1 MRVTMNDIA
10 KKLNISVNTVSKAL
24 NGKSKISEELR
35 SKVIET
41 ANKMGYVK
49 NKHASSLAMA
59 PFKIGVIICGYDKN
73 YYKYTIEGLEKAFR
87 SLIDGNISYE
97 ISLFEID
104 DSVSSK
110 VMDKLSWF
118 EAEGFNGIIINDFH
132 SPLLS
137 DRIKCLR
144 EKGIEIVLL
153 NYDLTGSNRSFSVT
167 NNYSLSAYMAA
178 ELMAISLKH
187 SENKNVIL
195 GTLSR
200 KSFGQNEL
208 YKNFKEAAAKYGLHL
223 CSVSDSVDDLIDSIT
238 PDIMGIYITHA
249 KSIKICEKIEKLN
262 RESGFTPTLIVSD
275 LYDEMIPY
283 IESSIITATVY
294 QDPVKQAYD
303 AVIKLY
309 NILLGTEKKED
320 VIIKPKLLLKS
331 SYTSI

>member
-1 MRVTMNDIA
+1 MNDIA

-41 ANKMGYVK
+41 ANKLGYVK
-49 NKHASSLAMA
+49 NQYASRLAMT

-73 YYKYTIEGLEKAFR
+73 YYTYTLEGIEKAFSDLR
-87 SLIDGNISYE
+87 DGNISYE

-104 DSVSSK
+104 NSVSNK

-118 EAEGFNGIIINDFH
+118 EAEGFDGIIINDFH

-137 DRIKCLR
+137 DKIKCLR
-144 EKGIEIVLL
+144 KKGIEIVLL
-153 NYDLTGSNRSFSVT
+153 NYDLVESNRSFSVT
-167 NNYSLSAYMAA
+167 NNYGLSACMAA
-178 ELMAISLKH
+178 ELIAISLKY
-187 SENKNVIL
+187 SDNKNVIL
-195 GTLSR
+195 GTLSLE
-200 KSFGQNEL
+200 SFGQNEL
-208 YKNFKEAAAKYGLHL
+208 YKNFKEASTKYNLHL
-223 CSVSDSVDDLIDSIT
+223 CSVCDSVDDLIDSIT

-249 KSIKICEKIEKLN
+249 KSIKICKKIEKLYS
-262 RESGFTPTLIVSD
+262 ETGFSPTLIVSD

-283 IESSIITATVY
+283 IESGIITATVY
-294 QDPVKQAYD
+294 QNPVKQAYN

-320 VIIKPKLLLKS
+320 IIIKPKLLLKS
-331 SYTSI
+331 SYNFI